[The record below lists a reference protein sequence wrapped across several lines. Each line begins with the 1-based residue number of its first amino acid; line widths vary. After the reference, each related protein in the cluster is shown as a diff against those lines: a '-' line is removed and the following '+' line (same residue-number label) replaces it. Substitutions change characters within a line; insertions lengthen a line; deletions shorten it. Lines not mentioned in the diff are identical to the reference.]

1 MWRYTLAACSDRALQ
16 FRLFSVPYRRSP
28 HGRRSGR
35 LYPAHGRLP
44 DRGPPAFAGLPVSN
58 ICIRSHFHLL
68 CGALAAPG
76 HFVKSALLG
85 VCFSTGFHAIRRVLF
100 CREAR
105 TVSAFTLKAANLL
118 NDMEPFRALLLSTA
132 SGFSP

>member
-1 MWRYTLAACSDRALQ
+1 MDADLVGYILHTVAFQIEGLQ
-16 FRLFSVPYRRSP
+16 RLPVASVKY
-28 HGRRSGR
+28 
-35 LYPAHGRLP
+35 LYPLTFSP
-44 DRGPPAFAGLPVSN
+44 PLRGPWP
-58 ICIRSHFHLL
+58 H
-68 CGALAAPG
+68 PG